1 MFLKNWSFRKKIFI
15 GMVIAASIPMLI
27 GYLAMIQVFNFTYE
41 NNLEEDAETTLN
53 AVTTSIDVGFEN
65 IYEAIG
71 RLSSNQTIID
81 MLKSDDEQNDFMAY
95 RELYAL
101 TSAYGDYA
109 DFCIYDKDGVLRTS
123 MDKNEYIKGKL
134 PLDWSVLYE
143 STNAPAKFIV
153 RNARIYKG
161 TEKEEFLRVAQAV
174 QDQQGKVCGYIVAVV
189 LNSHFDY
196 MLKGTGIEKSGI
208 IYIMDDFH
216 EVIFYSAESS
226 DTEEFQ
232 SARTELLLKGAPDK
246 ISKDEYAYHH
256 TYVEEHGMH
265 IFFRQPIKTLELLKN
280 NLVSIALMTGLVSL
294 LLCLFLSGSF
304 SNVFYKPVKQMQK
317 AIARIREGDFSAKVK
332 VYSNDEL
339 GQLSQSINV
348 MTDHLTDNMNRLVLR
363 ERELSE
369 ANIKM
374 MQAQLNPHFIYN
386 TLDTMKWIGKAN
398 QLPEVAI
405 LSSGLAQILR
415 TSISAGQT
423 VTLRQETELVE
434 SYVEIQK
441 IRFEDK
447 FEFLVDIPEELM
459 EAKVPKLILQP
470 IVENAILH
478 GFEGRDYGMVLL
490 QAERDIEKERLLI
503 VVKDDGIGVDKATIE
518 RLNGRKPPKRSE
530 EIAEQEAKKKGNSSI
545 GFYNVNEIIRLNYGE
560 GYGLYI
566 ESVQGE
572 GTEVRYE
579 LPYLI

>member
-1 MFLKNWSFRKKIFI
+1 MLTFNWSFHKKIFT
-15 GMVIAASIPMLI
+15 GMIIAALVPMLI
-27 GYLAMIQVFNFTYE
+27 GYLAMIQVFNYTYE
-41 NNLEEDAETTLN
+41 KNLKEEAEKALN
-53 AVTTSIDVGFEN
+53 AVSASIEVGFEN
-65 IYEAIG
+65 IYEG
-71 RLSSNQTIID
+71 VESLSSNEMIVD

-95 RELYAL
+95 RELYAI

-109 DFCIYDKDGVLRTS
+109 DFCIYDENGILRTS
-123 MDKNEYIKGKL
+123 MDKNEYIKEKL

-143 STNAPAKFIV
+143 STKAPTEFIV
-153 RNARIYKG
+153 RNARIYRG
-161 TEKEEFLRVAQAV
+161 ADKEEFLRVAQTV
-174 QDQQGKVCGYIVAVV
+174 QDNQGKVRGYVVAVV

-196 MLKGTGIEKSGI
+196 ILKGTGIEKSGI
-208 IYIMDDFH
+208 IYAMDDFH
-216 EVIFYSAESS
+216 EVIFASVQDS
-226 DTEEFQ
+226 DTEEF
-232 SARTELLLKGAPDK
+232 RKVREELLSDNSING
-246 ISKDEYAYHH
+246 ISKDEYAYYH
-256 TYVEEHGMH
+256 TYIEEHGMH
-265 IFFRQPIKTLELLKN
+265 IFFRQPIGTLELLKN
-280 NLVSIALMTGLVSL
+280 NLISIAVMTGLVSL
-294 LLCLFLSGSF
+294 LFCLILSGSF
-304 SNVFYKPVKQMQK
+304 SNVFYKPVKQMQE
-317 AIARIREGDFSAKVK
+317 AITRIREGDFSAKVQ

-398 QLPEVAI
+398 QMPEVAI

-447 FEFLVDIPEELM
+447 FEFLIDIPDELM
-459 EAKVPKLILQP
+459 EAMVPKLILQP
-470 IVENAILH
+470 IVENAIIH
-478 GFEGRDYGMVLL
+478 GFEGRDYGSVLL
-490 QAERDIEKERLLI
+490 QAELDKENNRLLI
-503 VVKDDGIGVDKATIE
+503 FVQDDGVGVDAKILE
-518 RLNGRKPPKRSE
+518 RLNRHEPPKASKKQEEQDFKRRS
-530 EIAEQEAKKKGNSSI
+530 NSSI
-545 GFYNVNEIIRLNYGE
+545 GFYNVNEIIRLNYDD

-566 ESVQGE
+566 ESVPGE
-572 GTEVRYE
+572 GTVVRYE
-579 LPYLI
+579 LPYYT